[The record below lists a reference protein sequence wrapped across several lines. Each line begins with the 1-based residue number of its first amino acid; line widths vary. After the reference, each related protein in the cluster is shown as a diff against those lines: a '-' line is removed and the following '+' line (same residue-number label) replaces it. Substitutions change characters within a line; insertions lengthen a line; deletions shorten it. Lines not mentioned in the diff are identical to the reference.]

1 MKATIT
7 GILAACAVL
16 ATGAAAQPL
25 PSLAP
30 QVEVFVN
37 ASRSFLGVG
46 VAEITSARAKE
57 LKLKEEHGV
66 EITQV
71 EKESPAEKAG
81 LKVGDVVLEY
91 NGQRVEGT
99 QQFIRLVRE
108 TPPGRQVRLL
118 ISRNG
123 ATQTVSATI
132 GERKGPE
139 TFDEPRFREQ
149 MRKWQENLR
158 DQMND
163 LRLELRIPDVPR
175 PFMSWQSG
183 SLGIEAESLNP
194 QLAEFFGVK
203 EGVLV
208 RLVNKDSP
216 AEKAGIRAGDVII
229 KIDGTQVSAPR
240 EITSA
245 IRSLR
250 DKETFPVTVVR
261 NKKEMT
267 LTVTIP
273 RPPEPPG
280 PPSPPARP
288 RQVGSDVAL

>member
-1 MKATIT
+1 MKARIT
-7 GILAACAVL
+7 GILVACAAL
-16 ATGAAAQPL
+16 AVAAAAQPF
-25 PSLAP
+25 PSVAP

-46 VAEITSARAKE
+46 VAEINADRAKE
-57 LKLKEEHGV
+57 LKLREEHGV

-71 EKESPAEKAG
+71 EKGSPAEKAG
-81 LKVGDVVLEY
+81 LKAGDVVLEY
-91 NGQRVEGT
+91 NGQRIEGT
-99 QQFIRLVRE
+99 QQFIRMVRE

-139 TFDEPRFREQ
+139 AFDDPRFREE

-158 DQMND
+158 DQMKD

-216 AEKAGIRAGDVII
+216 AEKAGIKAGDVII
-229 KIDGTQVSAPR
+229 KIDGAQVSAPR
-240 EITSA
+240 EITNA

-250 DKETFPVTVVR
+250 DKESFLVTVVR
-261 NKKEMT
+261 NRKEMT

-273 RPPEPPG
+273 RPPA

-288 RQVGSDVAL
+288 RQVGSEVAL